1 MKDPTLPP
9 VLKITDAVLA
19 AVMGVTLTTQ
29 RSSAER
35 VKKGAAKDKPVIEPY
50 ANPFRAYPLVYDYEK
65 FKQLFYKGETECFI
79 INTGQFMGKDIKKE
93 DTLEII
99 EMIIDKNVSF
109 KTWGQFEKMETIDWM
124 NFKSDFN
131 NREYIDQLKDNM
143 RRRLEFVEKLDYD
156 NGGYNRLPMEVKNCL
171 KEIIEK
177 L

>member
-1 MKDPTLPP
+1 
-9 VLKITDAVLA
+9 
-19 AVMGVTLTTQ
+19 
-29 RSSAER
+29 
-35 VKKGAAKDKPVIEPY
+35 
-50 ANPFRAYPLVYDYEK
+50 
-65 FKQLFYKGETECFI
+65 
-79 INTGQFMGKDIKKE
+79 MGKDIKKE

-156 NGGYNRLPMEVKNCL
+156 NGGYDRLPMEVKNCL
-171 KEIIEK
+171 KEMIEK

>member
-1 MKDPTLPP
+1 
-9 VLKITDAVLA
+9 
-19 AVMGVTLTTQ
+19 
-29 RSSAER
+29 
-35 VKKGAAKDKPVIEPY
+35 
-50 ANPFRAYPLVYDYEK
+50 
-65 FKQLFYKGETECFI
+65 
-79 INTGQFMGKDIKKE
+79 MGKDIKKE

-131 NREYIDQLKDNM
+131 NREYIDQLKYNM

-156 NGGYNRLPMEVKNCL
+156 NGGYDRLPMEVKNCL

>member
-1 MKDPTLPP
+1 MFHNKYR
-9 VLKITDAVLA
+9 AVY
-19 AVMGVTLTTQ
+19 G
-29 RSSAER
+29 
-35 VKKGAAKDKPVIEPY
+35 KGY
-50 ANPFRAYPLVYDYEK
+50 
-65 FKQLFYKGETECFI
+65 Q
-79 INTGQFMGKDIKKE
+79 KE

-156 NGGYNRLPMEVKNCL
+156 NGGYDRLPMEVKNCL

>member
-1 MKDPTLPP
+1 
-9 VLKITDAVLA
+9 
-19 AVMGVTLTTQ
+19 
-29 RSSAER
+29 
-35 VKKGAAKDKPVIEPY
+35 
-50 ANPFRAYPLVYDYEK
+50 
-65 FKQLFYKGETECFI
+65 
-79 INTGQFMGKDIKKE
+79 MGKDIKKE

-156 NGGYNRLPMEVKNCL
+156 NGGYDRLPMEVKNCL